1 MVELLTKFL
10 FLEEENKQ
18 PKFMI
23 VELHEK
29 NNQMEARLTHS
40 RLVKKKTWEVLRKVE
55 SKIKELHHQ
64 AYEM

>member
-1 MVELLTKFL
+1 
-10 FLEEENKQ
+10 
-18 PKFMI
+18 MI

>member
-1 MVELLTKFL
+1 MAELLTKIQ

-18 PKFMI
+18 PTFMI

-40 RLVKKKTWEVLRKVE
+40 RLVKKKKREILRKIE
-55 SKIKELHHQ
+55 NKIK
-64 AYEM
+64 